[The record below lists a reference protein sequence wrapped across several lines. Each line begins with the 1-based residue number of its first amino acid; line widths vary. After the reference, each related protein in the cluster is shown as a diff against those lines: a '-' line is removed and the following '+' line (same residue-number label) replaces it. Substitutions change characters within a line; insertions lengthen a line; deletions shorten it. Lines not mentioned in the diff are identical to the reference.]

1 MPHDFT
7 SALSRITEVVMFEN
21 WLRFYFI
28 AEEDEKLFIRLP
40 DAALD
45 RLRDEYP
52 HTAGLAERLNGT
64 EIDHQSS
71 LNAVCLFVASEIDGV
86 VISPTMIET
95 VFNSP
100 RFHAELQLFNS
111 WVQAHEEQLDAA
123 FMEFSLWQRL
133 YQEWKE
139 SDAVRD
145 RLKTAG
151 LLHTLDEGSQST
163 H

>member
-1 MPHDFT
+1 MQHEFA
-7 SALSRITEVVMFEN
+7 SALSRVTEVVMFEN

-28 AEEDEKLFIRLP
+28 TEEDEKLFLRVP
-40 DAALD
+40 ETALAK
-45 RLRDEYP
+45 LRDEYP
-52 HTAGLAERLNGT
+52 HLAGLAERLNAT

-86 VISPTMIET
+86 VLPATLIES
-95 VFNSP
+95 VFNSSL
-100 RFHAELQLFNS
+100 FHLELQMFNS

-133 YQEWKE
+133 YREWKS
-139 SDAVRD
+139 SDAVQE

-151 LLHTLDEGSQST
+151 LLHAGDQSSQST

>member
-1 MPHDFT
+1 MEFT
-7 SALSRITEVVMFEN
+7 SALDRITEVVMFEN

-28 AEEDEKLFIRLP
+28 VEEDEKLFIRLP
-40 DAALD
+40 DAALA
-45 RLRDEYP
+45 RLREHYP
-52 HTAGLAERLNGT
+52 RTAGLAERLNGA

-86 VISPTMIET
+86 VIPPTLIET

-100 RFHAELQLFNS
+100 RFHLELQLFNS

-123 FMEFSLWQRL
+123 FMEFSLWQQVYR
-133 YQEWKE
+133 EWKN
-139 SDAVRD
+139 SDAVQE

-151 LLHTLDEGSQST
+151 LTHTSAGSQST